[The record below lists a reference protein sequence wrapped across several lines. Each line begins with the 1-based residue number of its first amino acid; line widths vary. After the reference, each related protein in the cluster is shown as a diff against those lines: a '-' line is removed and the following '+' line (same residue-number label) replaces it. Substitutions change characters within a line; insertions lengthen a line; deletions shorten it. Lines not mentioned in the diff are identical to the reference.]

1 MLSWLA
7 RDWTLGGVFRYASGL
22 PFKVPTATT
31 GLASF
36 IFQGTNV
43 NRVPGQPLFTVD
55 LNCHCYDPNATFVL
69 NPNAWANPPLGQF
82 GTANAYYS
90 DYRQQRRPQESMS
103 LARTFRIKERAS
115 ITIRAEFLNIFNR
128 AGYNVPSSGNA
139 FATQTRNLAGQTTG
153 GFGYI
158 NPAVVGAAAT
168 NPAAATAATF
178 ATPPPRQG
186 TLVARFT
193 F

>member
-1 MLSWLA
+1 M
-7 RDWTLGGVFRYASGL
+7 

-31 GLASF
+31 GLNAF
-36 IFQGTNV
+36 IFQGTTV
-43 NRVPGQPLFTVD
+43 DRVPGQPLYTVD

-69 NPNAWANPPLGQF
+69 NPNAWVNPPVGQF
-82 GTANAYYS
+82 GTSNAYYS
-90 DYRQQRRPQESMS
+90 DYREQRRPQESMS
-103 LARTFRIKERAS
+103 IARTFRFKERAS
-115 ITIRAEFLNIFNR
+115 ITLRAEFQNIFNR

-139 FATQTRNLAGQTTG
+139 FATQTRNAAGQTTG

-186 TLVARFT
+186 TLVARFQ